1 MTDRFETFAT
11 TIAQINRCVQK
22 IKSAEMDAVGLRSTH
37 VMCLYAL
44 GKESE
49 GLTAAQLCR
58 TCQEDKAAVSRSVNE
73 LAERGYVSV
82 EGQAHS
88 RVYRAKIRLTERGME
103 AVQYINRR
111 VNHALDL
118 VGRGMDDAERA
129 GFYRALALISGNL
142 RDYVETEL
150 AAR

>member
-44 GKESE
+44 GKEAE

-73 LAERGYVSV
+73 LAERGYVRV
-82 EGQAHS
+82 EGQARS
-88 RVYRAKIRLTERGME
+88 RVYRAKICLTERGME
-103 AVQYINRR
+103 VVRYINRR
-111 VNHALDL
+111 VNHVLDL

-129 GFYRALALISGNL
+129 SFYRALALIAGNL
-142 RDYVETEL
+142 RDYVETEF